1 MWEFGPL
8 RGNCGELQRETT
20 VRSITKTSL
29 FASAL
34 LLLSPGLALAAGLG
48 KLSVLSGLGQP
59 LKAEIEIV
67 ALQPNEGDSLTAR
80 VASPDAFRQ
89 AGVDYSG
96 VMTQVRANVAKRGE
110 RYVVTLSTPQPV
122 EEPYLDVLLELNS
135 SSGRLVRQYTFLL
148 DPVGYQAPP
157 AVSPPVAVTPTPEV
171 AKPEPKPIVEAKPVP
186 APEPVPAPAAK
197 TEPVKP
203 ASEPKTAKPAAP
215 KPAPAP
221 AEAKAAKP
229 AAKPE
234 AAASEANT
242 YEVKKGD
249 TLGEIA
255 AANKPADVSLEQML
269 VAIQRANEDAFI
281 NKNINLVRSGRILR
295 IPDATEV
302 NKVTQEEAL
311 RVVDTQSKEFTA
323 YRNKLA
329 QQVAA
334 TPAPAGEKAEQKAAG
349 QITTKPAEKAPAE
362 AAKDQ
367 VRLSRADEG
376 KPGAGAKGPSPDD
389 LAAREKALRDAQE
402 RVAELERNVKDL
414 QTVVELK
421 NQQLAELQK
430 QAAASATA
438 AAAAKKA
445 EAAKPA
451 EAAKAPEPP
460 KPEPAKPVEPPKVE
474 APQAEKPVA
483 TTPEPLAPA
492 PAPEAAAPAV
502 APESTPPVAQA
513 PTEPVPVPAPIAKPA
528 PKPAPVAAAPVEEP
542 TVFDMLMENP
552 LIPAGVAAAVLA
564 LVGLAVWRRKQSA
577 GLNNSLIGATTTD
590 SSSVF
595 GTTGGRSV
603 DTGSHSMQTD
613 FSQSALGS
621 IDTDE
626 VDPIAE
632 ADVYMAYGRDAQ
644 AEEILKE
651 ALQKDPSRQAVRLK
665 LLEIYAGRKDLKAF
679 ETTAGEIYAVTGGVG
694 PDWAR
699 AAEMGRGIDPENPM
713 YSHQGDPSTAPGST
727 NPAMAASVPMAAPVY
742 DTTVEPAPVSA
753 APQPVELSQP
763 ILDIDLGRGNASS
776 VPDIA
781 LDDVPSNEDAGL
793 DIDLNMGGDNSSEA
807 REVDFSPSGTFI
819 MDDATKKAVSEM
831 TANASPLSSED
842 LNIDFELPDSGDTP
856 LSGGTQQ
863 PIGTTNVI
871 DLDFKVDEA
880 REVSAVD
887 LSGLNLDLNEGDS
900 ESHWQEVATKLDLAK
915 AYEEMGDKDGARE
928 LLNEVLKEGDNAQ
941 QDQARTMLGAM
952 R

>member
-1 MWEFGPL
+1 M
-8 RGNCGELQRETT
+8 RSTT
-20 VRSITKTSL
+20 KISL

-34 LLLSPGLALAAGLG
+34 LLLSPGFALAAGLG

-67 ALQPNEGDSLTAR
+67 ALQANEADSLSAR
-80 VASPDAFRQ
+80 IASPDAFRQ

-96 VMTQVRANVAKRGE
+96 VMTQVRANVVKRGD
-110 RYVVTLSTPQPV
+110 RYVVSLATPQPV

-135 SSGRLVRQYTFLL
+135 ASGRLVRQYTFLL
-148 DPVGYQAPP
+148 DPVGYQAPQP
-157 AVSPPVAVTPTPEV
+157 SVTPPVAVTPKEP
-171 AKPEPKPIVEAKPVP
+171 AKPEPKPIVEAKPLP
-186 APEPVPAPAAK
+186 APEPAPAAK
-197 TEPVKP
+197 AEPP
-203 ASEPKTAKPAAP
+203 AKPAPEAKAEA

-221 AEAKAAKP
+221 KAEKKTAAKP
-229 AAKPE
+229 APGAPAPADAKAEAKPAE
-234 AAASEANT
+234 TTASGAKS
-242 YEVKKGD
+242 YEVKQGD

-255 AANKPADVSLEQML
+255 AANKTADVSLEQML

-281 NKNINLVRSGRILR
+281 NKNINLVRTGRILR
-295 IPDATEV
+295 IPDAAEAAKLSQDEAVKVV
-302 NKVTQEEAL
+302 N
-311 RVVDTQSKEFTA
+311 TQSKEFSD
-323 YRNKLA
+323 YRTKLA

-334 TPAPAGEKAEQKAAG
+334 APAPAAEKTGQKAAG
-349 QITTKPAEKAPAE
+349 RITTKPEEKLPAE
-362 AAKDQ
+362 APKDQ
-367 VRLSRADEG
+367 VRLSRAEES
-376 KPGAGAKGPSPDD
+376 KPGAGAKGLSADD
-389 LAAREKALRDAQE
+389 LAAREKALRDAQQ
-402 RVAELERNVKDL
+402 RVTELERNVKDL

-430 QAAASATA
+430 QAAASAAA

-445 EAAKPA
+445 EASKATEPL
-451 EAAKAPEPP
+451 KAPEPP
-460 KPEPAKPVEPPKVE
+460 KAAEPAKPVEPAKVE
-474 APQAEKPVA
+474 PPKPEAPIAATPDPVSPTPA
-483 TTPEPLAPA
+483 TPE
-492 PAPEAAAPAV
+492 V
-502 APESTPPVAQA
+502 TPPVTTTETPSA
-513 PTEPVPVPAPIAKPA
+513 PVVEPPAPVTPPEAKPVT
-528 PKPAPVAAAPVEEP
+528 PPASTPVAAAEEP

-552 LIPAGVAAAVLA
+552 LIPAAIIAAVLA
-564 LVGLAVWRRKQSA
+564 LVGLAIWRRKQSA

-651 ALQKDPSRQAVRLK
+651 ALQKDPSRQAVRVK

-679 ETTAGEIYAVTGGVG
+679 EATAGEIYAATGGTGVE
-694 PDWAR
+694 WTK
-699 AAEMGRGIDPENPM
+699 AAEMGRGIDPDNPM
-713 YSHQGDPSTAPGST
+713 YSHQGDPATAPGSGAA
-727 NPAMAASVPMAAPVY
+727 AMAMSAPMAAPVY
-742 DTTVEPAPVSA
+742 DTTVEPAQYSA
-753 APQPVELSQP
+753 PEPVELSQP

-776 VPDIA
+776 APDLA
-781 LDDVPSNEDAGL
+781 LDDAQDDAGL
-793 DIDLNMGGDNSSEA
+793 DIDLNMGGDSKPEA
-807 REVDFSPSGTFI
+807 ETVDFSPSGTFI
-819 MDDATKKAVSEM
+819 MDDATKKAVSDM
-831 TANASPLSSED
+831 TANAPRPATTED

-856 LSGGTQQ
+856 ASANGSGMR
-863 PIGTTNVI
+863 PAAASSNVI

-880 REVSAVD
+880 REVAAVD

-900 ESHWQEVATKLDLAK
+900 DSHWQEVATKLDLAK